1 MKKTIPA
8 NVLRRVAVLLAAVV
22 LLICAVVAPQAE
34 AADFKASYIEKLDTN
49 DIKLNTDAY
58 VDSNVMFELP
68 DSVSDDEEI
77 SVIITLDVINLM
89 DAYEETDKTMS
100 FAEFALNSEKADE
113 IHDMINAE
121 KAAILETLDQKA
133 IGYRV
138 GGLYDTLL
146 TGFEL
151 VLRAG
156 DVKAAGESLGE
167 NAALVIGEVYKTAE
181 ADTQL
186 VENTV
191 NVYETGIF
199 NSAGSGY
206 DGTGMVVAVLDTGLD
221 YSHSAFST
229 ANFGSNTFGLD
240 YNAVKAIL
248 SQTKAS
254 EMAEGLS
261 ADDVYISDKVPF
273 GFDYADEDSD
283 VYSDSNN
290 HGTHVSGVIVGKDD
304 TITGVA
310 PNAQLVSMKVF
321 SSVMDT
327 ARTSWILSA
336 LEDCVTLG
344 VDVINMSLGTSAG
357 FSTPGTEHMED
368 QVYDRVRES
377 GISLIVAASNSYSS
391 AYGSDKNGNLGL
403 TSNPDTG
410 TVGSPGTYAGAL
422 SVASINGVET
432 PYILY
437 NDTIMYFS
445 ETTNGSAEENNFF
458 DTLLG
463 DKESVNIDFVLVPG
477 VGRTA
482 DYTGLDVNGKIALVR
497 RGDNTFEE
505 KAMIAQAQG
514 AAGILIYNNVSGD
527 IKMNVG
533 DATLAA
539 CSISQDM
546 GEMLAEKG
554 KGTLKVARSQT
565 SGPFISDFSSWGP
578 SPTLEIKPEITAH
591 GGNIL
596 SAITGGAYDRMS
608 GTSMACPNI
617 AGVAVLLRQYVTE
630 NFSEI
635 KDDSNA
641 VNAMLNQLMMSTA
654 DIIFNKNG
662 LPYSV
667 RKQGAGLANLQNC
680 IDTRAIIVTY
690 DENGKAMDKSKLEL
704 GDDPEMTGVYTMNF
718 GVKNF
723 GDKALSY
730 DLGAYIMTEGVSD
743 TLTNA
748 GETTVT
754 EAGYILEG
762 AGLEFQVENGTLKGE
777 NLTVEAGKEAKVT
790 ATITLTEKNKTYL
803 KDSFENGMYVEGFIT
818 LKATSGTEV
827 SMNVPYL
834 AFFGDWTKAPV
845 LDLDYFQTDADERDD
860 SIPVEDKVMADG
872 YATRPI
878 GGIQG
883 DYVSYLGSYYF
894 LQDPDD
900 MIISATEDYVA
911 ISNQEGTIH
920 SLSFIWAGM
929 LRNADKIVITITDD
943 VTGEVIYETVDEDV
957 RKSYG
962 DGGPIRPANVEVEFD
977 AMDYNL
983 MNNSTYTVRMV
994 AYLDYGDGGLE
1005 TNENNVFEFPLT
1017 VDFQAPTVEDVEFY
1031 YEYDKTLKKN
1041 RLYAK
1046 VAVYD
1051 NHYAMAMQLG
1061 YVYTNSDGNVEVK
1074 AFEHLMTPIYSQK
1087 DSTAYVEYELTDYVY
1102 EIKEASRNGNSFVV
1116 TCYDYAMNAAVYE
1129 VGMPDN
1135 YTDFYF
1141 EGLGEG
1147 LTLSPNE
1154 VFSLEPSVWP
1164 DTAWAELLDYTS
1176 SNPSVMKVVNN
1187 KLIAVKSGKAVLRVR
1202 DPLTNKSTTV
1212 NVTVLAEGD
1221 EGYKRYDKPV
1231 ADSFTLTGYTAVK
1244 AYFQLNSED
1253 RDIGSTGDTRFF
1265 EGSYSLAMYPSE
1277 SVTLHYKLYPY
1288 FESDTTI
1295 KFSSSNE
1302 SIVKI
1307 DDTGTITAV
1316 AEGFASITAQVMMDG
1331 KATYYSQSVSI
1342 EVKDPFINTGAT
1354 LTSYFGNGGVVEIPA
1369 KLHLTS
1375 IGSFAF
1381 SNYDYVE
1388 KTEEELE
1395 FDDSTSSKPWYLG
1408 ENTITKVIIPEGVE
1422 SIGSYAFANLTALEE
1437 IVIPSTLTDIAYG
1450 AFTGCTK
1457 LKTITFS
1464 GENNLKLINKGAFQD
1479 CALEGTLDLP
1489 RGYVIGDYAFAGN
1502 TKLEGIHLP
1511 ETLQSIG
1518 DYAFAACSSLSDVQI
1533 AGAQVKYGAYAFN
1546 GCSALTSFPTLN
1558 TSVVPAGMFYQ
1569 CTNLES
1575 VTIGAGVN
1583 AINEYAFRE
1592 TKIASFEVVS
1602 GNTAFKVQTADYIV
1616 SADGSTLIAVA
1627 PTATGTYTADNAGGN
1642 AITSVGRGAFSHNKV
1657 LRTIELPNVTTVGN
1671 YAFASCEKA
1680 YTIKLGKLSS
1690 IGEYAFSETPISE
1703 LPEFDVTTAIGKYA
1717 FMSSGLTSVTI
1728 PEGMEIAEGVFSR
1741 CQDLKQIVIGDNVI
1755 LGDYAFFLD
1764 KNDTGAYDVA
1774 IGTNGAD
1781 SVFYYVFK
1789 SPLESLTIGKN
1800 VTIGENAFA
1809 NACELETVTLGEGAK
1824 IGKMAFYNNTALKE
1838 IDLSKAL
1845 EIGDYAFSGDV
1856 YNMCVDQEM
1865 TTAAVSTEGKYLYT
1879 YHAPA
1884 LAKADLSAAATVG
1897 AYAFTYC
1904 RDLTDVVLGEQI
1916 TALGEYSFAYT
1927 FALENINLDK
1937 ILDVGQYAFMES
1949 AVSAADLSAAVT
1961 IGKYAFVN
1969 CKELTDVTLNAAGT
1983 VVGEGAFAYTEKLEN
1998 PANLNMA
2005 TEIGAYAFAYSAITK
2020 ADLSAA
2026 TAIGDGAFLKELGG
2040 SFEVT
2045 LGSGLVSLGDNP
2057 FAGSYV
2063 APFVSMETV
2072 EFNGNKYETPNYSF
2086 NISDTVYVVDGSLYC
2101 VVENGGLELITFAGT
2116 DLEDAKLADGTVRI
2130 TSMAFAGS
2138 EVKMVTLPYT
2148 VKSIGHKAFF
2158 GCDELEI
2165 MVFTSYYAPT
2175 LEEEFDKAFYES
2187 LENVPGTG
2195 NYGTYTDYDGTEVTI
2210 IGRGIV
2216 PYFMWNATSG
2226 QYSNVFYGANFV
2238 DYVGRVEN
2246 KLLMVRPS
2254 NGLDYESYMLGHYF
2268 DLTVIGSAAMD
2279 NNSIGFL
2286 NAMNKLPER
2295 VTLEHEALVVEA
2307 RNAYNKIASTE
2318 QRGLV
2323 ESVYNTLLTAEQRIK
2338 QLKSEQVDVETPIE
2352 EEPNNSWIWIVI
2364 AVAVVV
2370 LAGAGIA
2377 VFFFLKKRKTAEAPA
2392 EETPAEDAPEAEE
2405 VPAAEEAAEQTQEV
2419 EAPAEEA
2426 QAETNEENPNE

>member
-1 MKKTIPA
+1 MNKTISV
-8 NVLRRVAVLLAAVV
+8 NVLRRVFVLLVAAVLIV
-22 LLICAVVAPQAE
+22 CAVAAPQAE
-34 AADFKASYIEKLDTN
+34 AADFKASYIKEM
-49 DIKLNTDAY
+49 DISDINLNTDAY
-58 VDSNVMFELP
+58 IDSNVMFQLP
-68 DSVSDDEEI
+68 DGVSDDEQI
-77 SVIITLDVINLM
+77 SVIITLDIINLM

-100 FAEFALNSEKADE
+100 LAEFALNSEQAAQ
-113 IHDMINAE
+113 IHAQIDAE
-121 KAAILETLDQKA
+121 KAQILEKLDQLA
-133 IGYRV
+133 VAYEV
-138 GGLYDTLL
+138 GKEYDTLL

-151 VLRAG
+151 VMRAG
-156 DVKAAGESLGE
+156 DVETAGESLGE
-167 NAALVIGEVYKTAE
+167 NATLVIGEVYKTAE
-181 ADTQL
+181 ADTEL

-191 NVYETGIF
+191 NVYGTGIF
-199 NSAGSGY
+199 NSSGSGY

-229 ANFGSNTFGLD
+229 SNFTSNTYGLD
-240 YNAVKAIL
+240 YNTVKAL
-248 SQTKAS
+248 LGQTVAS
-254 EMAEGLS
+254 TMVEGLS

-290 HGTHVSGVIVGKDD
+290 HGTHVSGVICGKDD

-327 ARTSWILSA
+327 ARTSWILAA

-357 FSTPGTEHMED
+357 FGTPGTEDMED
-368 QVYDRVRES
+368 QVYEKVRQS
-377 GISLIVAASNSYSS
+377 GVSLIVAASNSYSS

-410 TVGSPGTYAGAL
+410 TVGSPGTYMGAL

-445 ETTNGSAEENNFF
+445 ETTNGAAEENSFF

-463 DKESVNIDFVLVPG
+463 DKDSMEIEFVCVPG

-482 DYTGLDVNGKIALVR
+482 DYTGLDVAGKIALVR

-505 KAMIAQAQG
+505 KAMIAQSQG

-546 GEMLAEKG
+546 GEILAAAG

-578 SPTLEIKPEITAH
+578 SPSLEIKPEITAH

-617 AGVAVLLRQYVTE
+617 AGVAVLLRQYVVE

-635 KDDSNA
+635 KDDNNA

-662 LPYSV
+662 LPYAV

-680 IDTRAIIVTY
+680 IDTTAIIVTY
-690 DENGKAMDKSKLEL
+690 DADGNAMDKTKLEL
-704 GDDPEMTGVYTMNF
+704 GDDPEETGVYTMSF

-723 GDKALSY
+723 GDNSLSY
-730 DLGAYIMTEGVSD
+730 DIGSYIMTEGVSD

-762 AGLEFQVENGTLKGE
+762 AKLDIQVENGTLKGQ

-790 ATITLTEKNKTYL
+790 ATITLTEENKTYL
-803 KDSFENGMYVEGFIT
+803 RDSFENGMYVEGFIT
-818 LKATSGTEV
+818 LTATSGTKV
-827 SMNVPYL
+827 NLNVPYM

-845 LDLDYFQTDADERDD
+845 LDLDYFETDADERDD

-894 LQDPDD
+894 VQDPDD
-900 MIISATEDYVA
+900 MIISANRDYIA
-911 ISNQEGTIH
+911 LSNQEGTIH
-920 SLSFIWAGM
+920 SLSFVWAGM
-929 LRNADKIVITITDD
+929 LRNAERIEITITDD
-943 VTGEVIYETVDEDV
+943 TTGEVVYQTVDEHV

-962 DGGPIRPANVEVEFD
+962 DGGMIRPANVEIEFD
-977 AMDYNL
+977 TMDYNL
-983 MNNSTYTVRMV
+983 MNNSEYTVKLV

-1005 TNENNVFEFPLT
+1005 TNENNTFEFPLT

-1051 NHYAMAMQLG
+1051 NHYTMAMQLG
-1061 YVYTNSDGNVEVK
+1061 YVYQNSDGDVEVK
-1074 AFEHLMTPIYSQK
+1074 AFEHLMTPVYSQK
-1087 DSTAYVEYELTDYVY
+1087 DSTTYVEYELTDYIY
-1102 EIKEASRNGNSFVV
+1102 EIKEASLNRNSFVV
-1116 TCYDYAMNAAVYE
+1116 TCYDYAMNVAVYE
-1129 VGMPDN
+1129 VGLPDN

-1141 EGLGEG
+1141 EGLGDG

-1154 VFSLEPSVWP
+1154 VYSLEPSVWP
-1164 DTAWAELLDYTS
+1164 NTEWAELLDYTS
-1176 SNPSVMKVVNN
+1176 SNTSVIRVVNN

-1231 ADSFTLTGYTAVK
+1231 AESFTLTSYTTTK
-1244 AYFQLNSED
+1244 AYFQLDSEE
-1253 RDIGSTGDTRFF
+1253 RDIGSTGDTRYF
-1265 EGSYSLAMYPSE
+1265 EGSYSLSMYPSE
-1277 SVTLHYKLYPY
+1277 SVQLHYKLYPY

-1295 KFSSSNE
+1295 KFTSSNE

-1307 DDTGTITAV
+1307 SEAGVITAV
-1316 AEGFASITAQVMMDG
+1316 AEGYASITAQVMMDG

-1342 EVKDPFINTGAT
+1342 EVKDPFINTGAS
-1354 LTSYFGNGGVVEIPA
+1354 LTHYFGNGGVVEIPA

-1375 IGSFAF
+1375 IGTFAF
-1381 SNYDYVE
+1381 SNYDYVD

-1395 FDDSTSSKPWYLG
+1395 FDDSTLSKQWYLG
-1408 ENTITKVIIPEGVE
+1408 DDTITKVIIPEGVE
-1422 SIGSYAFANLTALEE
+1422 SIGAYAFANLTALEE
-1437 IVIPSTLTDIAYG
+1437 VVFPSTLTDIAYG
-1450 AFTGCTK
+1450 AFYGCTS
-1457 LKTITFS
+1457 LKTLSFS
-1464 GENNLKLINKGAFQD
+1464 GENNLKLINKGAFEN
-1479 CALEGTLDLP
+1479 CALEGVLDLP

-1502 TKLEGIHLP
+1502 TNLTGIHLP

-1518 DYAFAACSSLSDVQI
+1518 DYAFAACTKLSDVQI
-1533 AGAQVKYGAYAFN
+1533 TASQVKYGSYAFT
-1546 GCSALTSFPTLN
+1546 GCTALKSFPTLN
-1558 TSVVPAGMFYQ
+1558 TSVVPTGMFYL
-1569 CTNLES
+1569 CSNLES
-1575 VTIGAGVN
+1575 VTIGANVN
-1583 AINEYAFRE
+1583 AINEYAFRA
-1592 TKIASFEVVS
+1592 TKVTSFEVVS

-1616 SADGSTLIAVA
+1616 SADGTTLIAVN
-1627 PTATGTYTADNAGGN
+1627 PTATGTYTAENAGGN
-1642 AITSVGRGAFSHNKV
+1642 PITSVGRGAFSHNMF
-1657 LRTIELPNVTTVGN
+1657 LRNIELENVTYVSAYG
-1671 YAFASCEKA
+1671 FASCEKA
-1680 YTIKLGKLSS
+1680 YTIKLGKLTY

-1703 LPEFDVTTAIGKYA
+1703 MPEFDATTTIGKYA
-1717 FMSSGLTSVTI
+1717 FMCSGLTSVTI

-1741 CQDLKQIVIGDNVI
+1741 CQSLAKVVIGDNVI

-1764 KNDTGAYDVA
+1764 KNDSGSYDVA
-1774 IGTNGAD
+1774 IDKSTSEN
-1781 SVFYYVFK
+1781 VFYYVFK
-1789 SPLESLTIGKN
+1789 SPLKSLTIGNN

-1809 NACELETVTLGEGAK
+1809 NACELTSVTLGEGAK
-1824 IGKMAFYNNTALKE
+1824 IGNMAFYNNTALKD

-1856 YNMCVDQEM
+1856 YNMYVDQDM
-1865 TTAAVSTEGKYLYT
+1865 TTAAISTEGMYRYT

-1884 LAKADLSAAATVG
+1884 LEKVDLSATASVG

-1904 RDLTDVVLGEQI
+1904 RSLTDVVLGEQV
-1916 TALGEYSFAYT
+1916 TALGEYSFAHTY
-1927 FALENINLDK
+1927 ALENINLDK
-1937 ILDVGQYAFMES
+1937 ILDVGQYAFMDS
-1949 AVSAADLSAAVT
+1949 AIPTADLSAAVMV
-1961 IGKYAFVN
+1961 GPYAFAN
-1969 CKELTDVTLNAAGT
+1969 CQELTEVTFNPNGAQI
-1983 VVGEGAFAYTEKLEN
+1983 GEGAFAYSEKLAE
-1998 PANLNMA
+1998 PVNLDKA
-2005 TEIGAYAFAYSAITK
+2005 TDIGAYAFAYTGITK

-2026 TAIGDGAFLKELGG
+2026 ASIGDGAFLKEVGG

-2045 LGSGLVSLGDNP
+2045 LGESLVSLGDNP
-2057 FAGSYV
+2057 FAGSNV
-2063 APFVSMETV
+2063 APFVKMEVV
-2072 EFNGNKYETPNYSF
+2072 EFNGVQYETENYTF

-2101 VVENGGLELITFAGT
+2101 LVENGGLELITFAGT
-2116 DLEDAKLADGTVRI
+2116 NLEDAQIADGTVRV

-2138 EVKMVTLPYT
+2138 PVKMVTLPYT

-2165 MVFTSYYAPT
+2165 LVFTSYYAPT
-2175 LEEEFDKAFYES
+2175 LEEEFDKAYYES
-2187 LENVPGTG
+2187 LQNVPGTG
-2195 NYGTYTDYDGTEVTI
+2195 TYGTYVDYDGTEVTI
-2210 IGRGIV
+2210 TGTGLV
-2216 PYFMWNATSG
+2216 PYFMWNATGG

-2238 DYVGRVEN
+2238 NYVGKVED

-2254 NGLDYESYMLGHYF
+2254 NGQNYETYMFSHYF

-2279 NNSIGFL
+2279 NNSIAFL
-2286 NAMNKLPER
+2286 NAMNQLPER
-2295 VTLEHEALVVEA
+2295 VNLEHEDLVIAA

-2323 ESVYNTLLTAEQRIK
+2323 ESVYNTLLSAEQRIK
-2338 QLKSEQVDVETPIE
+2338 QLKSTETGTKEPVDDTTS
-2352 EEPNNSWIWIVI
+2352 NSWVWIV
-2364 AVAVVV
+2364 VAIVVVV
-2370 LAGAGIA
+2370 LAGAGAA
-2377 VFFFLKKRKTAEAPA
+2377 VFFLLKKRKA
-2392 EETPAEDAPEAEE
+2392 
-2405 VPAAEEAAEQTQEV
+2405 PAAEEASDEQLPAEEAAAEEAPAEAEEAREV

-2426 QAETNEENPNE
+2426 PAQTDGEATTE